1 MILCEK
7 TVGTIPHCS
16 DFRHGWRRKRSPHAG
31 LSQTSRVA
39 KSQPFRQKI
48 FLLFLKLRIPVKLW
62 SKILLDRNLHFHFF
76 VALPTTHLAW
86 YRTFPAYVLRH
97 VNRAALLLLLLLYDK
112 LIDWPWWPV
121 CFSSLHSWSLRHRYV
136 NHRFDA
142 SNAKKELQ
150 FLRINDVHRW
160 QLHWTTA
167 YIFRYAQAFVPRLSF
182 TPRLATFGLDAC
194 RQNAKKE
201 KIKRNRENM
210 RKFKTGGRKGTSRR
224 KLLKKAQSS
233 KARQEESEFIAK
245 CFTTV
250 PAPLDNVKE

>member
-1 MILCEK
+1 MV
-7 TVGTIPHCS
+7 T
-16 DFRHGWRRKRSPHAG
+16 R
-31 LSQTSRVA
+31 
-39 KSQPFRQKI
+39 
-48 FLLFLKLRIPVKLW
+48 LLFLL
-62 SKILLDRNLHFHFF
+62 
-76 VALPTTHLAW
+76 
-86 YRTFPAYVLRH
+86 
-97 VNRAALLLLLLLYDK
+97 ALL
-112 LIDWPWWPV
+112 IV
-121 CFSSLHSWSLRHRYV
+121 ATS
-136 NHRFDA
+136 
-142 SNAKKELQ
+142 
-150 FLRINDVHRW
+150 
-160 QLHWTTA
+160 
-167 YIFRYAQAFVPRLSF
+167 AFVPRLSF